1 MTENTNIVGHKYS
14 TCIVLCMNSCKK
26 GSFPNLGNTESQTT
40 KTKLPTAHFKV
51 KKAFHIAVDALGT
64 SHFWSRGQNKIYI

>member
-14 TCIVLCMNSCKK
+14 TCIILCL
-26 GSFPNLGNTESQTT
+26 PTLGNTESQTT

-51 KKAFHIAVDALGT
+51 KKVFHSAVDALGT
-64 SHFWSRGQNKIYI
+64 SHFWSRGQNNIYI